1 MTMRRRWR
9 RSRQHQLVEMRQ
21 DSIIGSLFLYKE
33 DADTETIVLQEELPL
48 WESFFQ
54 KLTPARRL
62 LCVRIMLLGID
73 PRIVFVR

>member
-1 MTMRRRWR
+1 
-9 RSRQHQLVEMRQ
+9 MRQ